1 MTRYERRME
10 RLLAKTVCI
19 PLQSEK
25 SYVFMSDCHR
35 GDGNWSD
42 NFANNK
48 TIYLAALKESLQ

>member
-1 MTRYERRME
+1 MTGYDRRME

-19 PLQSEK
+19 PLQPEK
-25 SYVFMSDCHR
+25 PYVFMSDCHR

-48 TIYLAALKESLQ
+48 TIYLAALLL